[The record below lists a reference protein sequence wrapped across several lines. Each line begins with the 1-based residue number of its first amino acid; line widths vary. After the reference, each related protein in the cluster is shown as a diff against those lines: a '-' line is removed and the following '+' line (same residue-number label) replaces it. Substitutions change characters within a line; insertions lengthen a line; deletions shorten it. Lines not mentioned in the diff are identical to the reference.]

1 MDYAEI
7 GMVNE
12 VIDDLT
18 VELQATDDQF
28 NASLLSSKVVGAY
41 RDVVGARRYPSHYT
55 EDDIVADMEQFYH
68 TVRELA
74 LYDYNKIG
82 FEGQSRNAE
91 NEVSRTFA
99 DRSSLFNGV
108 IPLSRI

>member
-7 GMVNE
+7 DMVNE

-41 RDVVGARRYPSHYT
+41 RDVVGTRRYPSHYT
-55 EDDIVADMEQFYH
+55 EDDIIADMEQFYH

-74 LYDYNKIG
+74 LYDYNQIG
-82 FEGQSRNAE
+82 MEGQTRNGE
-91 NEVSRTFA
+91 NEVVRTFVR
-99 DRSSLFNGV
+99 RSSLFNGV
-108 IPLSRI
+108 IPLTHV